1 VEKITK
7 QVARRIHG
15 MTGRMKARCVAGVR
29 DERGATAVF
38 FAVGLL
44 LLAPA
49 TMGLIDLYMITTQ
62 RGQLQDALDTA
73 TLYVA
78 RSTATSAADVQKSG
92 DAALRANLKLPTG
105 QVITSSSFKLE
116 GITIKGHATITPPTV
131 GPRLWVQAD
140 IAASSE
146 VLRNSNNVEVALVLD
161 TTGSMSAQMANLR
174 TAAKD
179 LVDLVVKDQ
188 QPPLAPYYTKVAL
201 VPYAN
206 SVNVGSYAEA
216 ARGTIRG
223 PATITNITK
232 ANPAVVTTSLDH
244 NLVNGET
251 VTISGVKGMTSIS
264 GEYVVANR
272 TAKTFELKSTNS
284 TNYSKYTSGGTAQCL
299 SEDCQSFKFTGA
311 DSKTK
316 YWVPT
321 ECVSERIGTE
331 AYSDAAPGAN
341 PVGRRYFSTNS
352 VGNEGCYTQPIVP
365 LSSNKTALKAAI
377 DKLDDNGSTAGQIGL
392 AWGWYMV
399 SPNFGSL
406 FPSESRGAAYGTREL
421 LKVVVLMTD
430 GAFNTPYCKGV
441 VAKNA
446 GSGSGGN
453 DIKINCNAT
462 NGDPFTQAAELCRNM
477 QAKGIIVYTVGFN
490 VGSDTQVQNLM
501 RNCASSPE
509 YVYMPNGGAEL
520 KVAFRAIAQDINS
533 LRISK

>member
-1 VEKITK
+1 
-7 QVARRIHG
+7 
-15 MTGRMKARCVAGVR
+15 MTGRVKARCVAGLR

-49 TMGLIDLYMITTQ
+49 TMGLIDIYMITTQ

-78 RSTATSAADVQKSG
+78 RSNATAAGAVQSTG

-105 QVITSSSFKLE
+105 QVITSSSFVLE
-116 GITIKGHATITPPTV
+116 GITIKGRATITPPSV
-131 GPRLWVQAD
+131 GPRLWAQAD
-140 IAASSE
+140 IAATSE

-161 TTGSMSAQMANLR
+161 TTGSMSAQMGNLR

-188 QPPLAPYYTKVAL
+188 QTPYYTKVAL
-201 VPYAN
+201 VPYSN
-206 SVNVGSYAEA
+206 SVNVGAYAQQ
-216 ARGTIRG
+216 ARGLIRG
-223 PATITNITK
+223 PASISGITR
-232 ANPAVVTTSLDH
+232 ANPAVVTTSADH

-251 VTISGVKGMTSIS
+251 VTISGVKGMTTIS

-272 TAKTFELKSTNS
+272 TPKTFELKSTNTS
-284 TNYSKYTSGGTAQCL
+284 SANKYTSGGTVQCL

-311 DSKTK
+311 DNKTK
-316 YWVPT
+316 YWAPT
-321 ECVSERIGTE
+321 NCVSERIGAE
-331 AYSDAAPGAN
+331 AYTDAAPGAN
-341 PVGRRYFSTNS
+341 PVGRRYYKPND
-352 VGNEGCYTQPIVP
+352 GEACYTQPIMP
-365 LSSNKTALKAAI
+365 LSTNKTALKSAI
-377 DKLDDNGSTAGQIGL
+377 DKLADNGSTAGQIGL

-446 GSGSGGN
+446 DSGSGGT

-477 QAKGIIVYTVGFN
+477 KDKKIIIYTVGFN
-490 VGSDTQVQNLM
+490 VSSDTQVQNLM
-501 RNCASSPE
+501 RNCATAPE
-509 YVYMPNGGAEL
+509 NVYMPNGGAEL

>member
-1 VEKITK
+1 
-7 QVARRIHG
+7 
-15 MTGRMKARCVAGVR
+15 MTGRVKARCVAGLR

-49 TMGLIDLYMITTQ
+49 TMGLIDIYMITSQ

-78 RSTATSAADVQKSG
+78 RSSATAPAAIQTAG
-92 DAALRANLKLPTG
+92 DSALRANLKLPTG
-105 QVITSSSFKLE
+105 QVITSSSFVLE
-116 GITIKGHATITPPTV
+116 GITIKGRASITPPTV
-131 GPRLWVQAD
+131 GPRLWAQAD
-140 IAASSE
+140 ISAASD

-161 TTGSMSAQMANLR
+161 TTGSMSAQMSNLR

-188 QPPLAPYYTKVAL
+188 QSPYYTKLAL
-201 VPYAN
+201 VPYSN
-206 SVNVGSYAEA
+206 SVNVDTYADQV
-216 ARGTIRG
+216 RGLIR
-223 PATITNITK
+223 PAVAISGITK
-232 ANPAVVTTSLDH
+232 ADPAVVTTSVDH

-251 VTISGVKGMTSIS
+251 VRITGVNGMTSLNDK
-264 GEYVVANR
+264 EYVVANR
-272 TAKTFELKSTNS
+272 TARTFQLKSTNTS
-284 TNYSKYTSGGTAQCL
+284 NTNKYTSGGAAQCM
-299 SEDCQSFKFTGA
+299 SEDCALYRVQNANG
-311 DSKTK
+311 DSKIWYPTK
-316 YWVPT
+316 
-321 ECVSERIGTE
+321 CVSERIGTE
-331 AYSDAAPGAN
+331 AYTDAAPGSA
-341 PVGRRYFSTNS
+341 PVGRRYYKDTGSDACF
-352 VGNEGCYTQPIVP
+352 TQPIMP

-430 GAFNTPYCKGV
+430 GAFNTPYCKGG

-462 NGDPFTQAAELCRNM
+462 NGDPFTQAAQLCTAM
-477 QAKGIIVYTVGFN
+477 QAKGIIIYTVGFN
-490 VGSDTQVQNLM
+490 VSSDTQVQNLM
-501 RNCASSPE
+501 RNCATSPE

-533 LRISK
+533 LRIAK